1 MTKPVPNSPEG
12 PSVTYE
18 LLGKTALLILNDP
31 ATLNA
36 MSGDMTES
44 FFQALDRAEKEARAV
59 VLTGAGKGFCSGA
72 RLSGGVFDPTHP
84 SYDAGQSVEE
94 RYNPLIL
101 SIIRYPLPLV
111 MAVNGAA
118 AGFGCSLAL
127 AGDMIVASEAAF
139 FMQAF
144 RNIGL
149 VPDGG
154 SSHLLVKAIG
164 RVRANQLMLTGQRL
178 SANQALA
185 WGMINQV
192 VPQLELTA
200 SALDIAHTLA
210 SGPTVALHLTKQLAW
225 QAADVSFEEQLH
237 AERVAQRHVGATAD
251 HREGVAAFREKRAP
265 IFVGT

>member
-1 MTKPVPNSPEG
+1 MLKGS
-12 PSVTYE
+12 SVTYE
-18 LLGKTALLILNDP
+18 LHGKAALLTLDDP
-31 ATLNA
+31 GTLNA
-36 MSGDMTES
+36 MSRAMTES
-44 FFQALDRAEKEARAV
+44 LLLALDKAENEARAV

-72 RLSGGVFDPTHP
+72 RLSGGGFDPAHP
-84 SYDAGQSVEE
+84 SYDAGRSVEE

-101 SIIRYPLPLV
+101 RITRYPLPLV
-111 MAVNGAA
+111 IAVNGAA

-127 AGDMIVASEAAF
+127 AGDMIVAGEKAF
-139 FMQAF
+139 FVQAF

-178 SANQALA
+178 SAEQALA

-192 VPQLELTA
+192 VPQTELITA
-200 SALDIAHTLA
+200 ALDIAQTLA
-210 SGPTVALHLTKQLAW
+210 SGPTLALQLTKQLAW

-237 AERVAQRHVGATAD
+237 AERVAQCRAGATAD
-251 HREGVAAFREKRAP
+251 HREGIAAFWEKRAA